1 MTTKVSLMA
10 ENLIGSE
17 IIKLAGEIKDRMAAG
32 EHIFNLTI
40 GDFDSGIFP
49 IPTELTQAISEA
61 YDQGETTYPAANGML
76 PLRQEVS
83 AFLKR
88 KGNLDY
94 HADDILISS
103 GARPLIFALYM
114 ILLDPGDKVIYPL
127 PSWNNNHYTHIGRG
141 VRQEIQATP
150 ENNFMPLAKDMEAY
164 VQDASLVAVCS
175 PLNPTGTIFSKEQLS
190 DICELILAEN
200 RRRGAGQKPLYLLY
214 DQIYWQLVYG
224 ENTHFNPIELY
235 PEMRDYTVSIDGIS
249 KAFCA
254 TGVRV
259 GWAFGPRYLIKK
271 MASICSHVGAWAPRA
286 EQMATA
292 AYLSQHEAVDQFLTE
307 NKHKLSQRLDAF
319 YTGLQELK
327 ARGFALDAIAPQA
340 ALYLTVRFDLVGQAT
355 HDGRILENNQQVHRY
370 LLDEGKVALVPFGA
384 FGTDDSPWY
393 RLSVGTTAME
403 DIPKIISRL
412 EAAIEKLQVPAM
424 DGESLSTSS

>member
-17 IIKLAGEIKDRMAAG
+17 IIKLAGEIKSRIAQG
-32 EHIFNLTI
+32 EHIYNLTI
-40 GDFDSGIFP
+40 GDFNSSIFP
-49 IPTELTQAISEA
+49 IPYELTQAIEQA
-61 YDQGETTYPAANGML
+61 YKSGETTYPAANGMQ
-76 PLRQEVS
+76 PLREEVA

-94 HADDILISS
+94 DPEDILISS

-114 ILLDPGDKVIYPL
+114 VLLDPGDKVIYPL

-141 VRQEIQATP
+141 VRQEVIARP
-150 ENNFMPLAKDMEAY
+150 EANFMPLAEDIEPHIH
-164 VQDASLVAVCS
+164 DATLIAVCS

-190 DICELILAEN
+190 DICEMIIAEN
-200 RRRGAGQKPLYLLY
+200 KRRGPDQKPLYLLY

-224 ENTHFNPIELY
+224 ENKHYNPVELY
-235 PEMRDYTVSIDGIS
+235 PEMRNYAVCIDGMS

-259 GWAFGPRYLIKK
+259 GWAFGPSYLIKK
-271 MASICSHVGAWAPRA
+271 MRSICSHVGAWAPRA

-292 AYLSQHEAVDQFLTE
+292 AYLAQDEAVDQFLET
-307 NKHKLSQRLDAF
+307 NRSKLSQRLNTF
-319 YTGLQELK
+319 YEGLQGLK
-327 ARGFALDAIAPQA
+327 AKGLALDAIVPQA
-340 ALYLTVRFDLVGQAT
+340 ALYLTVKFDLVGHAT
-355 HDGRILENNQQVHRY
+355 ADGNILENNHQVHRY
-370 LLDEGKVALVPFGA
+370 ILDEGKVALVPFGA
-384 FGTDDSPWY
+384 FGTNDSHWY

-403 DIPKIISRL
+403 DIPDIISRL
-412 EAAIEKLQVPAM
+412 GAAIEKLQVPAM
-424 DGESLSTSS
+424 GV